1 MHSEGSSHKEEDND
15 LFVSQAQ
22 ETTTTTTATTAAGT
36 VVSLWRYPVKSM
48 LGEEL
53 NSSYVTERGLVGD
66 RSYAVLDKETG
77 KVASAKNPR
86 KWGNLFD
93 FRAAFIEDPP
103 QVAENIPPVRITF
116 PDGTHIYSDQADDID
131 HALSKVLGREVRL
144 MRANLEN
151 PSYEEYWP
159 DIEGLAQ
166 REKVTDEAMPPQT
179 FFDIAV
185 IHIFT
190 TSTIDRLRELYPEGR
205 FEVRRFRPNIVIESS
220 SSSSSGEKKEKKKD
234 FIENLWVGKKL
245 MIGEDIILRVI
256 APCTRCVMITL
267 PQADLPN
274 DLGILRTVAQYNRV
288 TAGVYATVHKGGTI
302 RRGDQVLLEE

>member
-1 MHSEGSSHKEEDND
+1 MN
-15 LFVSQAQ
+15 QAQ
-22 ETTTTTTATTAAGT
+22 ETTTAAGT
-36 VVSLWRYPVKSM
+36 VVSIWRYPVKSM
-48 LGEEL
+48 LGEDL

-66 RSYAVLDKETG
+66 RSYALIDQETG

-86 KWGNLFD
+86 KWGKLFD
-93 FRAAFIEDPP
+93 FRAAFIEDTP
-103 QVAENIPPVRITF
+103 QVVENILPPVRITF

-131 HALSKVLGREVRL
+131 HALSSVLGREVRL
-144 MRANLEN
+144 MRANLEK

-190 TSTIDRLRELYPEGR
+190 TSTINRLRELYPEGR
-205 FEVRRFRPNIVIESS
+205 FEVRRFRPNIVIESAS
-220 SSSSSGEKKEKKKD
+220 SEEKKD

-245 MIGEDIILRVI
+245 MIGEDIVLKVTG
-256 APCTRCVMITL
+256 PCTRCVMITL
-267 PQADLPN
+267 PQGDLPK
-274 DLGILRTVAQYNRV
+274 DLGTLRTVAQYNRV
-288 TAGVYATVHKGGTI
+288 TAGVYATVHRGGTI
-302 RRGDQVLLEE
+302 RRGDQVRLEE